1 VLYEDERD
9 EGRPRYALA
18 EPIVVRG
25 RTWRLE
31 AKSRP
36 AIEAIVSGDRAR
48 VVLSAGVALSALF
61 TALVWSLL
69 NTRSRARELARNMVA
84 AREERDRF
92 RFAVDLHW
100 DIMLMVD
107 VARMRFVYAN
117 EGACRSLGYQREE
130 LIGAPAAMVFADRD
144 DRQLARQYEQL
155 AAGGETTEIERSTY
169 RRKDGSTLPV
179 EISRQLLETAAGARF
194 VLGVARDIT
203 ARLRAEQSLRD
214 SEGRLA
220 LALESSGLALFDWDL
235 QSNLV
240 HLGKEWRLMLGG
252 EAEATVTPVQ
262 KLEQLVHPDDLPALR
277 AQLRRMLSGES
288 DNYRVEHRVRTV
300 DGQWK
305 WIESVAKVSGRDASG
320 RAVRVTGINA
330 DISERKAVAE
340 MKNAFIA
347 AVSHELRTPLTG
359 IVSSLDLLQEGS
371 AGELPEQARKFVE
384 IAYGNSE
391 RLQALIDDILDLE
404 RVETG
409 RLRLEL
415 RPVAVADLLT
425 KAAALNTPYAERFR
439 ARLVTRAPG
448 DLRVMAD
455 EDRLLQVLA
464 NLVSNAAKH
473 SPPGGEIALAA
484 ASSDKGVVFSVADQG
499 QGIAEEFKPRIFGK
513 FEQADGSKPGTGLGL
528 AISKALVEKMGGEI
542 RFESEPGSGATFYVE
557 LPTAPA

>member
-1 VLYEDERD
+1 
-9 EGRPRYALA
+9 
-18 EPIVVRG
+18 
-25 RTWRLE
+25 
-31 AKSRP
+31 
-36 AIEAIVSGDRAR
+36 
-48 VVLSAGVALSALF
+48 
-61 TALVWSLL
+61 
-69 NTRSRARELARNMVA
+69 
-84 AREERDRF
+84 
-92 RFAVDLHW
+92 
-100 DIMLMVD
+100 MVD

-144 DRQLARQYEQL
+144 DLQLARQYEQL

-203 ARLRAEQSLRD
+203 ARLRAEQSLRE
-214 SEGRLA
+214 SESRLA

-235 QSNLV
+235 QNHLV

-252 EAEATVTPVQ
+252 AAEATVTPVQ

-277 AQLRRMLSGES
+277 TQLRRLLSGES
-288 DNYRVEHRVRTV
+288 DSYRVEHRVRTV
-300 DGQWK
+300 GGQWK

-340 MKNAFIA
+340 LKNAFIA

-409 RLRLEL
+409 QLRLEL
-415 RPVAVADLLT
+415 RQVAVAELLA
-425 KAAALNTPYAERFR
+425 KAATLNTPYAERYR
-439 ARLVTRAPG
+439 ARLVTRPPG
-448 DLRVMAD
+448 ELRVMAD

-473 SPPGGEIALAA
+473 SPPGGEITLAA
-484 ASSDKGVVFSVADQG
+484 TRSGERVVLSVADRG
-499 QGIAEEFKPRIFGK
+499 EGIAEEFKPRIFGK

-542 RFESEPGSGATFYVE
+542 RFESERGKGATFYVE
-557 LPTAPA
+557 LPIAPP